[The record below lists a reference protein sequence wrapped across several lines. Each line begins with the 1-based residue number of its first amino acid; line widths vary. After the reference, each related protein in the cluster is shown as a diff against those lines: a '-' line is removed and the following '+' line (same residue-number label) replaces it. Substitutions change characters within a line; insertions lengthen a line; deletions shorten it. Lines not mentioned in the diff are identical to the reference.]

1 MQEASSPKIRSSLL
15 VELLKSRRLI
25 NDQVLGK
32 ILFNSM
38 SMSNMRLALDGDS
51 NMCNARD
58 GALRYFTL
66 VVQQT
71 GSGVLEQVIW
81 ML

>member
-1 MQEASSPKIRSSLL
+1 MHEALSPKIRFALL

-38 SMSNMRLALDGDS
+38 PMSSRRLTLDGD
-51 NMCNARD
+51 
-58 GALRYFTL
+58 
-66 VVQQT
+66 
-71 GSGVLEQVIW
+71 
-81 ML
+81 